1 MLSGSKGAE
10 QQAAAKK
17 VLPFFPNQ
25 GDRGTHMNISG
36 GGILK
41 YAPNKDNAIKLLEFL
56 LTKDAQQHIVNNTY
70 EYPMIEGVEPHELIK
85 QMGFNFKQDLKTNVA
100 NYGKNQAIALELM
113 LNAKW
118 K

>member
-10 QQAAAKK
+10 QQEAAKK

-41 YAPNKDNAIKLLEFL
+41 YAPNKDNAIKLYRIFINKE
-56 LTKDAQQHIVNNTY
+56 AQQHIVNNTY

-85 QMGFNFKQDLKTNVA
+85 NMGLDFKQDLRNKVA
-100 NYGKNQAIALELM
+100 SYGKNQADALEIM